1 MKNGAIH
8 FIVMATASKL
18 EESFCGIFSLG
29 HTTASISLRATCAF
43 VIPCQKYHLTGCRSA
58 PCTAPTQRRWCPQVL
73 RLASLLLDLQADVLS
88 QGHSSWPLL
97 HTRPPLGRPRQ
108 FLPTQPRRSSHLLTT
123 RPESGVEMKKK
134 LTSNGTAV
142 FSPGC
147 SCQGTAKRR
156 RMLVSTDEVVVLPKI
171 SRHRKCIAPGQ
182 DRAAQESLYLTWK
195 SNILHFQN
203 LNTDEAF
210 RPFFDVSFGHKKLRE
225 NVSSMCRLFLGCRAF
240 H

>member
-134 LTSNGTAV
+134 AN
-142 FSPGC
+142 
-147 SCQGTAKRR
+147 
-156 RMLVSTDEVVVLPKI
+156 
-171 SRHRKCIAPGQ
+171 
-182 DRAAQESLYLTWK
+182 
-195 SNILHFQN
+195 
-203 LNTDEAF
+203 
-210 RPFFDVSFGHKKLRE
+210 
-225 NVSSMCRLFLGCRAF
+225 
-240 H
+240 